1 MSAQELMTDT
11 PRGLRVFVLNN
22 GPLGTVLF
30 YPLLE
35 LLTGIQE
42 QRIKQYT
49 VHHRAT
55 LLQEN
60 SRCRNISSAK
70 D

>member
-22 GPLGTVLF
+22 GTLGTVFF

-55 LLQEN
+55 SLQEN